1 MKSLP
6 IFTAYNSNKLQSSH
20 KTITTT
26 NRTSINNKPFFSPNI
41 SINNSLCKDK
51 PQKTKDESQNKQLKT
66 NIKYPTNLTYLS
78 KPKEIPSKVYE
89 ICICKM
95 FLYLKQKVPID
106 IYKDVY
112 NTYIEELNREMYN
125 ITTSNSVNSNSMNT
139 LPKGLKLSYEAN
151 TPLSEEDDDT
161 FKLHKNSK
169 IQKSNGNFMY
179 NCNNNN
185 ITNNSKVKSY
195 CNKSNNNVIKYINY
209 NTNNNNNTNSTA
221 ISPHVQSIN
230 ISSSTLHKHS
240 LYALTK
246 KGKNKYIQTT
256 ALSQNHSK
264 SSSLERPQSFPKK
277 NEKQNSN
284 KHSLNKSKLSKH
296 KSNRTTLNEKVFDKI
311 NREIGCNIRSNVNA
325 NINHLN
331 FKGMNNKSTRNYH
344 FNRTTTNSLKKSK
357 NSNSKPKLNNN
368 IHMNKKTK
376 TFRQTLSQNH
386 KNILANKE
394 NILTNSPK
402 RKEKEIDDSN
412 CESKKNSEQLLQIKS
427 SLDDNL
433 KVMFNFS
440 YEGFLNKESES
451 ESKRSYDQQ
460 ETHYNY
466 AAKYCTNII
475 SVHPQKTSL
484 HSNIVF

>member
-1 MKSLP
+1 
-6 IFTAYNSNKLQSSH
+6 
-20 KTITTT
+20 
-26 NRTSINNKPFFSPNI
+26 
-41 SINNSLCKDK
+41 
-51 PQKTKDESQNKQLKT
+51 
-66 NIKYPTNLTYLS
+66 
-78 KPKEIPSKVYE
+78 
-89 ICICKM
+89 M

-125 ITTSNSVNSNSMNT
+125 MTTTNSVNSNSMNT

-161 FKLHKNSK
+161 FKLNKNSK
-169 IQKSNGNFMY
+169 MQKCNGNFVY
-179 NCNNNN
+179 SCNNN
-185 ITNNSKVKSY
+185 ITSSSKVKSY
-195 CNKSNNNVIKYINY
+195 CNKSNNNLIKYINY
-209 NTNNNNNTNSTA
+209 NTNNTNSTA
-221 ISPHVQSIN
+221 ISPCIQSIN
-230 ISSSTLHKHS
+230 ISSSALHKHS

-246 KGKNKYIQTT
+246 KGKNKYIQAT

-277 NEKQNSN
+277 NERQQSQ

-296 KSNRTTLNEKVFDKI
+296 KSNKTTLNEKVFDKI

-325 NINHLN
+325 NINHLH

-368 IHMNKKTK
+368 IHINKKTK

-394 NILTNSPK
+394 NILYNSPK
-402 RKEKEIDDSN
+402 PKEKEIDDSN
-412 CESKKNSEQLLQIKS
+412 CELKKNTEQLLQIKS

-451 ESKRSYDQQ
+451 ESKRSNDQQ

-466 AAKYCTNII
+466 AARYCSNII
-475 SVHPQKTSL
+475 SVHPQKTNS